1 MRFNED
7 ARLDTS
13 QVDDARGR
21 SFPGGRAGMAG
32 GGLGII
38 GLIVALLF
46 GVDPSLFSGSTAAP
60 SRASGG
66 TISSTSTQL
75 AGQCRSGAD
84 ANRQADCRVVAVVNS
99 VQNYW
104 SAQFAASGRRYSSA
118 ATQIFSGQTSTGCGS
133 ATSQVGPFYCPADH
147 TVYLDLG
154 FWDELSNRFG
164 APGVFAEAYVVAHEY
179 GHHVQNLLG
188 AMRLVGKDTQGAD
201 SKAVRLEL
209 QADCYAGVWARHAA
223 GTKDSSGQAL
233 ISELTTQDISQGLAA
248 AAAVGDD
255 RIQQSAARRVTP
267 ETWTHGS
274 SAQRQRWF
282 TTGYQSGDAGR
293 CDTFG
298 AAAL

>member
-1 MRFNED
+1 MRFNEN

-21 SFPGGRAGMAG
+21 SFPGGKAGMAG

-38 GLIVALLF
+38 GLIFAVLF
-46 GVDPSLFSGSTAAP
+46 GVDPALFGDSGTAP
-60 SRASGG
+60 TRASGG
-66 TISSTSTQL
+66 TVSSTSTQL
-75 AGQCRSGAD
+75 ASQCRSGAD

-99 VQNYW
+99 VQDYW
-104 SAQFAASGRRYSSA
+104 SAEFAASGRRCTAS
-118 ATQIFSGQTSTGCGS
+118 ATQIFSGRTSTGCGS
-133 ATSQVGPFYCPADH
+133 ATSAVGPFYCPADQ

-179 GHHVQNLLG
+179 GHHVQDLLG
-188 AMRLVGKDTQGAD
+188 AMKLVGKDTQGAN

-209 QADCYAGVWARHAA
+209 QADCYAGVWAKHAA
-223 GTKDSSGQAL
+223 STKDSSGQTL
-233 ISELTTQDISQGLAA
+233 ISELTQQDIAQGLAA

-255 RIQQSAARRVTP
+255 RIQQSAASRVTP

-274 SAQRQRWF
+274 SAQRRRWF
-282 TTGYQSGDAGR
+282 TTGYQSGDPSR
-293 CDTFG
+293 CDTFS
-298 AAAL
+298 ASSL

>member
-1 MRFNED
+1 MRFNEN

-38 GLIVALLF
+38 GLIFAVLF
-46 GVDPSLFSGSTAAP
+46 GVDPSLLSDSGTAPA
-60 SRASGG
+60 RASGG
-66 TISSTSTQL
+66 TVSSTSTQL

-99 VQNYW
+99 VQDYW
-104 SAQFAASGRRYSSA
+104 AAEFAASGRRYTA
-118 ATQIFSGQTSTGCGS
+118 ATTQIFSGRTSTGCGS
-133 ATSQVGPFYCPADH
+133 ATSAVGPFYCPADK

-154 FWDELSNRFG
+154 FWDELGSRYG

-179 GHHVQNLLG
+179 GHHVQDLLG
-188 AMRLVGKDTQGAD
+188 TMKLVGNDNQGAN

-209 QADCYAGVWARHAA
+209 QADCYAGVWAKHAA
-223 GTKDSSGQAL
+223 STKDSSGQTL
-233 ISELTTQDISQGLAA
+233 ISELTQQDISQGLAA

-255 RIQQSAARRVTP
+255 RIQQSAARQVTP

-282 TTGYQSGDAGR
+282 TTGYQTGDPSR
-293 CDTFG
+293 CDTFS
-298 AAAL
+298 ASSL